1 MKKAAEIFFR
11 WLIITIVFLFVYR
24 MAKAQDCCEFNVLRR
39 DTVLKESSISVI
51 EVPPGKQAHLTFE
64 PISVTTAII
73 DNVSPLMIYVGAWT
87 NGTTTAIGFQ
97 QNTIAWSNT
106 IGNTVTFSFTG
117 KRLEWFSEYKTTHG
131 RASVTVNGIEK
142 IINLGSANT
151 GPGIV
156 AEWNLPQGNYTVM
169 IKVLDARPVVHDS
182 WRVTQ

>member
-1 MKKAAEIFFR
+1 MKRAVEIFFR
-11 WLIITIVFLFVYR
+11 WLIIIAVSLAVYQ
-24 MAKAQDCCEFNVLRR
+24 MAKAQNCCSFELVRK
-39 DTVLKESSISVI
+39 DTILEKGIFVI
-51 EVPPGKQAHLTFE
+51 EPKAGERARITFE
-64 PISVTTAII
+64 PIPVTTAII
-73 DNVSPLMIYVGAWT
+73 DNVSPLMIYVGAWA
-87 NGTTTAIGFQ
+87 NGGTTATGFQ

-106 IGNTVTFSFTG
+106 IGNTITFSFTG

-169 IKVLDARPVVHDS
+169 IKVLDAKPVVHDS